1 MDNNTSP
8 TNDEKLYLVWYEQG
22 SYTER
27 RFLIKGE
34 ENARKEVERLN
45 EHYHSKNPHM
55 MEEGEEEG
63 DYDTFEYWTYEMID
77 FHNPY

>member
-8 TNDEKLYLVWYEQG
+8 TNDEKLYLVWFEQG

-45 EHYHSKNPHM
+45 ELYHCKDFHLLEP
-55 MEEGEEEG
+55 GEDPG
-63 DYDTFEYWTYEMID
+63 DYDTMEYWTYEIID